1 MIPDFLGSISTGLKY
16 KNWSLNI
23 SLDMRFG
30 GKVASYNSRYGT
42 AYGFME
48 ESLKGTP
55 GHGGVT
61 WTSKFDGK
69 TYNDGIIPQGIIR
82 KARKSRNPMVRSI
95 LLERVECLLPDSLIK
110 NCSIRA

>member
-69 TYNDGIIPQGIIR
+69 TYNDGII
-82 KARKSRNPMVRSI
+82 
-95 LLERVECLLPDSLIK
+95 LLERVEYLLPDSLIK